1 MSAKI
6 TYGNRISETINGGEA
21 IELKCSGCKMTS
33 NVIVECTDEPAEDD
47 GSYDEGYSAG
57 YNKCTEDMQDELQA
71 KYTEGYDKCTEDMQG
86 ELQTM
91 YNQGVAAGENGLMDA
106 HLANGNRTDFD
117 YAFYGIGWT
126 DESFKPNHDMAP
138 TKMNRTFFGSKITNL
153 AKILRDRGV
162 TLDLSKC
169 PASSATFCLSTSSIT
184 HFPSIPR
191 SIITNASTSC
201 SVIKNAKSLKVLE
214 GLHGLTYWVYGTD
227 EDGYESY
234 NGGTTLP
241 NDLFQ
246 NLESLEEILNFVA
259 EVPPPC
265 DGECVCQIYRTCGI
279 FTGTVNLSWSP
290 NLSRETLLR
299 VADAL
304 ASERDFSDDWN
315 FIIGEANM
323 AKLTDEEITA
333 ITEKGWVVS

>member
-1 MSAKI
+1 MSAIISYK
-6 TYGNRISETINGGEA
+6 GNIVATVPAGEHVRLA
-21 IELKCSGCKMTS
+21 CKGNVMRS
-33 NVIVECTDEPAEDD
+33 NIRVECTDNPVEDTN
-47 GSYDEGYSAG
+47 GSYDEGYATGKAEGYLEGESAG
-57 YNKCTEDMQDELQA
+57 YDKCTEDMQDELQTR
-71 KYTEGYDKCTEDMQG
+71 YS
-86 ELQTM
+86 
-91 YNQGVAAGENGLMDA
+91 QGVDAGENGIMDA

-169 PASSATFCLSTSSIT
+169 PAASATFCLSTSSIT

-191 SIITNASTSC
+191 SIITNASLSC
-201 SVIKNAKSLKVLE
+201 SVIKSAKSLKVLE

-234 NGGTTLP
+234 NGGTSLP

-265 DGECVCQIYRTCGI
+265 DGGCVCQIYRTCGI